1 MSIKSLPC
9 GGFFHLNFLKI
20 FLLSLLICLCLIFH
34 YFAYNRSLYE
44 NLPKAI
50 YSMLK
55 VKNVSFAYNVDL
67 VLKNISFEVSRGENI
82 SIIGSSG
89 CGKSTL
95 LQLIYGLHHTE
106 GKVSWKDRPLR
117 GPKFNIVPGEPF
129 IKYLAQDFDLMPPL
143 SVEANIGKHLSN
155 MYPVKKKRRIR
166 ELLQVVEME
175 ELATAKAGDLSG
187 GQMQRVALARAL
199 ANEPELLLLDEPF
212 SHIDH
217 FRKNNL
223 RRRLFS
229 YLKEKDI
236 TCLIATHDSTDAL
249 SFADHTLVLKEGNIH
264 AAGTPREL
272 YNNPPDKYVAALFG
286 DVNEIMLKDLQPKEN
301 SRKKILLY
309 PHEIKIGRNTGITAK
324 VIQSFFKG
332 STWLIQSELNGKNV
346 FFDHSAELKKDEIIE
361 LKVKNDLIEMRKNK
375 KRSILQK

>member
-1 MSIKSLPC
+1 
-9 GGFFHLNFLKI
+9 
-20 FLLSLLICLCLIFH
+20 
-34 YFAYNRSLYE
+34 
-44 NLPKAI
+44 
-50 YSMLK
+50 MLK
-55 VKNVSFAYNVDL
+55 VKNVSFAYHKEP
-67 VLKNISFEVSRGENI
+67 VLKNISFSI
-82 SIIGSSG
+82 SIGDNVSVIGSSG

-95 LQLIYGLHHTE
+95 LQLIYGLHHTD
-106 GKVSWKDRPLR
+106 GKVFWKERQLK

-155 MYPVKKKRRIR
+155 MYPLKKKRRIR

-175 ELATAKAGDLSG
+175 ELAQAKAGDLSG

-223 RRRLFS
+223 RRKLFS
-229 YLKEKDI
+229 YLRDKEI
-236 TCLIATHDSTDAL
+236 TCIIATHDSTDAL
-249 SFADHTLVLKEGNIH
+249 SFADHTYVLKNGKLH
-264 AAGTPREL
+264 ASGHPQKL

-286 DVNEIMLKDLQPKEN
+286 DVNEVGLNYIFPMEK

-309 PHEIKIGRNTGITAK
+309 PHEIRIGKNTGITAWVEK
-324 VIQSFFKG
+324 SFFKG
-332 STWLIQSELNGKNV
+332 SSWLIQANINGKIIFIENNEEIEEGKIL
-346 FFDHSAELKKDEIIE
+346 ELCVD
-361 LKVKNDLIEMRKNK
+361 KNLIDLRKNK
-375 KRSILQK
+375 RRSILPK